1 MLSGTMPIGVSLQR
15 GLPSQF
21 GTGGHWL
28 HLIQR
33 TNTDSIILGQ
43 YFVSSLVQQRLK
55 DCFRVALDFL
65 VIELVIECSIV
76 LFRAR
81 SKEKAPTNCGSRG
94 QLLDYRVI
102 FQGSIES
109 FENSS

>member
-1 MLSGTMPIGVSLQR
+1 MDDSRVSLYYR
-15 GLPSQF
+15 LLESDSRNVHGSQF
-21 GTGGHWL
+21 GTGRHWL

-55 DCFRVALDFL
+55 YCLGHEAKKRLHA
-65 VIELVIECSIV
+65 EE
-76 LFRAR
+76 
-81 SKEKAPTNCGSRG
+81 APTNCGSRG